1 MKEMTLSVKTMTIHL
16 QVVRVVNLN
25 VFVLKMTSEQPDN
38 TT

>member
-1 MKEMTLSVKTMTIHL
+1 MKEMTLSVKTMTIRL